1 MYNVPFQIK
10 QPILPYIIYIIIRS
24 IYLASCFK
32 VQNSEATNTNSN
44 GRSRTRHCET
54 AMVEAV
60 PCGSGGCKSPLD
72 HSAQRVPRWHHKK
85 RRGEGERKK
94 RKEKKGK
101 RNHGAAFW
109 PDIFQLPVNM
119 IGGER
124 SCKSRARRCPQ
135 HAAVI
140 NRRQPQPAPT
150 FHAGR
155 IRRARWHVDPW
166 ICDLEPPHP
175 SPSCGARSTPPPI
188 ETSLA
193 NRSGSRP
200 APSPLPGEEI
210 DSRMRLKRWLII
222 FFFFSGFSMFD
233 RFFFFERFF
242 KISVE
247 ILFQVL
253 RCWSLYREKSM
264 TNYSHLMG
272 RNLFVFDKLRLYKW
286 CIVTYFRRG
295 SRSNAFNA
303 LS

>member
-1 MYNVPFQIK
+1 MPPVSNHQNKSKIRKRQIQIVTDGLERGIAK
-10 QPILPYIIYIIIRS
+10 
-24 IYLASCFK
+24 
-32 VQNSEATNTNSN
+32 
-44 GRSRTRHCET
+44 
-54 AMVEAV
+54 
-60 PCGSGGCKSPLD
+60 
-72 HSAQRVPRWHHKK
+72 PRWLKRFPAGQAGASHPSTIRRSVFRGDITKK
-85 RRGEGERKK
+85 GRGGRKK

-109 PDIFQLPVNM
+109 PDIFQLPINM

-166 ICDLEPPHP
+166 ICDLEPPLP

>member
-1 MYNVPFQIK
+1 MPPVSNHQNKSKIRKRQIQIVTDGLERGIAK
-10 QPILPYIIYIIIRS
+10 
-24 IYLASCFK
+24 
-32 VQNSEATNTNSN
+32 
-44 GRSRTRHCET
+44 
-54 AMVEAV
+54 
-60 PCGSGGCKSPLD
+60 
-72 HSAQRVPRWHHKK
+72 PRWLKRFPAGQAGASHPSTIRRSVFRGDITKK
-85 RRGEGERKK
+85 GRGGRKK

-166 ICDLEPPHP
+166 ICDLEPPLP

-222 FFFFSGFSMFD
+222 FFFFFEDFQCLIDFFSSRDSLKFPLK
-233 RFFFFERFF
+233 FYF
-242 KISVE
+242 KFYVVDLFIVKNRWRI
-247 ILFQVL
+247 IL
-253 RCWSLYREKSM
+253 
-264 TNYSHLMG
+264 
-272 RNLFVFDKLRLYKW
+272 
-286 CIVTYFRRG
+286 I
-295 SRSNAFNA
+295 
-303 LS
+303 

>member
-85 RRGEGERKK
+85 RERGEEK

-175 SPSCGARSTPPPI
+175 SPSCGPRSTPPPI

-222 FFFFSGFSMFD
+222 FFFFFEDFQCLIDFFSSRDSLKFPLK
-233 RFFFFERFF
+233 FYF
-242 KISVE
+242 KFYVVDLFIVKNRWRI
-247 ILFQVL
+247 IL
-253 RCWSLYREKSM
+253 
-264 TNYSHLMG
+264 
-272 RNLFVFDKLRLYKW
+272 
-286 CIVTYFRRG
+286 I
-295 SRSNAFNA
+295 
-303 LS
+303 